1 MRFLH
6 PFVGQLKSNL
16 SSLQYVIARFPF
28 YYYIP
33 ILAKTNNKFNNK
45 VLLLNLIK
53 MFTKN
58 LKNIAFFL
66 IFTHLSV
73 PLHADNTE
81 IPSDKIQQFV
91 DVYKKIKDQYVDEV
105 DDSTLFNYAIEGMVS
120 KLDPYSDYLSKDDF
134 SELKI
139 GTTGR
144 FGGIGI
150 EITMEDGFVKIIAP
164 IDDTPAQKAG
174 LKSGDLVIEVQD
186 VSLKDKSL
194 NDAVK
199 LMRGE
204 PGTKVKVKI
213 LREKEKQPL
222 DFELTRQIIVSKGIK
237 TKVFNEDI
245 GYLRLSSFQS
255 NSTTNVRKAIYEL
268 RKETNKKMSALI
280 LDLRNNPGGVLGAAV
295 GISDLF
301 LESGKIVYTKGR
313 TNNSDLEYV
322 ANSEDMLQ
330 GIPLYVLING
340 GSASASEIV
349 AGALQD
355 HKRAIIYGEKS
366 FGKASVQS
374 IQEMFD
380 GSALKLTTARYYTPN
395 DRNIHGNGIEPD
407 IKIEF
412 KEMETPSTLVPEPYN
427 KDNQILAVIEDHI
440 NKYSKAN

>member
-1 MRFLH
+1 MMTVH
-6 PFVGQLKSNL
+6 KTLK
-16 SSLQYVIARFPF
+16 YVIFTACLS
-28 YYYIP
+28 
-33 ILAKTNNKFNNK
+33 ILHYP
-45 VLLLNLIK
+45 
-53 MFTKN
+53 
-58 LKNIAFFL
+58 AFG
-66 IFTHLSV
+66 SDNEV
-73 PLHADNTE
+73 PTE
-81 IPSDKIQQFV
+81 KIQQFI

-105 DDSTLFNYAIEGMVS
+105 DDATLFNYAIEGMVS
-120 KLDPYSDYLSKDDF
+120 NLDPYSDYLTKDDF

-150 EITMEDGFVKIIAP
+150 EITMEDGFVKIISP
-164 IDDTPAQKAG
+164 IDDTPAQRAG

-186 VSLKDKSL
+186 ISLKDKSI

-213 LREKEKQPL
+213 LRENEEAPL
-222 DFELTRQIIVSKGIK
+222 DFELVRQIIVSKGIK
-237 TKVFNEDI
+237 TEIFNGEV

-255 NSTTNVRKAIYEL
+255 NSTANVRKAIYDL
-268 RKETNKKMSALI
+268 RKESGNMMEALI

-313 TNNSDLEYV
+313 TNNSDLEYF
-322 ANSEDMLQ
+322 ANSEDILE
-330 GIPLYVLING
+330 GLPLYVLING

-355 HKRAIIYGEKS
+355 HERAIIYGEKS

-374 IQEMFD
+374 IQEMID
-380 GSALKLTTARYYTPN
+380 GSALKLTTAKYYTPN
-395 DRNIHGNGIEPD
+395 DRHIHGNGIIPD
-407 IKIEF
+407 IKVEY
-412 KEMETPSTLVPEPYN
+412 KELKSPRLRIPEPYN
-427 KDNQILAVIEDHI
+427 TDNQIIAILEDYKTNI
-440 NKYSKAN
+440 SQLE

>member
-1 MRFLH
+1 MMLAFI
-6 PFVGQLKSNL
+6 
-16 SSLQYVIARFPF
+16 SSPVH
-28 YYYIP
+28 
-33 ILAKTNNKFNNK
+33 TNE
-45 VLLLNLIK
+45 
-53 MFTKN
+53 
-58 LKNIAFFL
+58 
-66 IFTHLSV
+66 SEV
-73 PLHADNTE
+73 PSE
-81 IPSDKIQQFV
+81 KIQQFV

-105 DDSTLFNYAIEGMVS
+105 DDATLFNYAIDGMVS

-134 SELKI
+134 SELRI
-139 GTTGR
+139 GTTGK

-150 EITMEDGFVKIIAP
+150 EITMEDGFVKIITP

-174 LKSGDLVIEVQD
+174 LKAGDLVIEVQD

-199 LMRGE
+199 LMRGD
-204 PGTKVKVKI
+204 PGTKVKIKI
-213 LREKEKQPL
+213 LREKAKQPL

-237 TKVFNEDI
+237 TKVFHGDI

-255 NSTTNVRKAIYEL
+255 NSTTNVRNAIYEL
-268 RKETNKKMSALI
+268 RKETGKTMAALI

-313 TNNSDLEYV
+313 TNNSDLEYF
-322 ANSEDMLQ
+322 ANSEDVLE
-330 GIPLYVLING
+330 GLPLYVLING

-355 HKRAIIYGEKS
+355 HKRADIYGEKS

-374 IQEMFD
+374 IQEMID

-407 IKIEF
+407 VKIEF
-412 KEMETPSTLVPEPYN
+412 KEIDKPNSSLPNPYN
-427 KDNQILAVIEDHI
+427 KDNQIIAIIEDI
-440 NKYSKAN
+440 GNKISKFHS

>member
-1 MRFLH
+1 MFNKTLI
-6 PFVGQLKSNL
+6 
-16 SSLQYVIARFPF
+16 YV
-28 YYYIP
+28 
-33 ILAKTNNKFNNK
+33 
-45 VLLLNLIK
+45 
-53 MFTKN
+53 
-58 LKNIAFFL
+58 AFFITL
-66 IFTHLSV
+66 GVASL
-73 PLHADNTE
+73 PLHADDSE
-81 IPSDKIQQFV
+81 VPSEKIQQFV

-105 DDSTLFNYAIEGMVS
+105 DDNTLFNYAIEGMVS
-120 KLDPYSDYLSKDDF
+120 KLDPYSDYLSKEDF
-134 SELKI
+134 SELKV

-150 EITMEDGFVKIIAP
+150 EITMEDGFVKIITP

-174 LKSGDLVIEVQD
+174 LKAGDLVIEVQN

-213 LREKEKQPL
+213 LREEATQPL

-237 TKVFNEDI
+237 TQIFNGEI

-255 NSTTNVRKAIYEL
+255 NSTTNVRDAIYKL
-268 RKETNKKMSALI
+268 REDTGKMMSALI

-313 TNNSDLEYV
+313 TNNSDLEYF
-322 ANSEDMLQ
+322 ANSEDILE
-330 GIPLYVLING
+330 GLPLYVLING

-355 HKRAIIYGEKS
+355 HQRAQVYGEKS

-374 IQEMFD
+374 IQEMID

-395 DRNIHGNGIEPD
+395 DRQIHGNGFAPD
-407 IKIEF
+407 VKIEF
-412 KEMETPSTLVPEPYN
+412 EEMVEPNSLLPDPYN
-427 KDNQILAVIEDHI
+427 KDNQIIAVLEDI
-440 NKYSKAN
+440 KNKISKAK

>member
-1 MRFLH
+1 MINKT
-6 PFVGQLKSNL
+6 PI
-16 SSLQYVIARFPF
+16 YV
-28 YYYIP
+28 
-33 ILAKTNNKFNNK
+33 
-45 VLLLNLIK
+45 
-53 MFTKN
+53 
-58 LKNIAFFL
+58 AFFMML
-66 IFTHLSV
+66 AFISSPVHTNESEV
-73 PLHADNTE
+73 PSE
-81 IPSDKIQQFV
+81 KIQQFV

-105 DDSTLFNYAIEGMVS
+105 DDATLFNYAIDGMVS

-134 SELKI
+134 SELRI
-139 GTTGR
+139 GTTGK

-150 EITMEDGFVKIIAP
+150 EITMEDGFVKIITP

-174 LKSGDLVIEVQD
+174 LKAGDLVIEVQD

-199 LMRGE
+199 LMRGD
-204 PGTKVKVKI
+204 PGTKVKIKI
-213 LREKEKQPL
+213 LREKAKQPL

-237 TKVFNEDI
+237 TKVFHGDI

-255 NSTTNVRKAIYEL
+255 NSTTNVRDAIYEL
-268 RKETNKKMSALI
+268 RKETGKTMAALI

-313 TNNSDLEYV
+313 TNNSDLEYF
-322 ANSEDMLQ
+322 ANSEDVLE
-330 GIPLYVLING
+330 GLPLYVLING

-355 HKRAIIYGEKS
+355 HKRADIYGEKS

-374 IQEMFD
+374 IQEMID

-407 IKIEF
+407 VKIEF
-412 KEMETPSTLVPEPYN
+412 KEIDKPNSLLPDPYN
-427 KDNQILAVIEDHI
+427 KDNQIIAVIKDI
-440 NKYSKAN
+440 KSKVSKAQ

>member
-1 MRFLH
+1 MFNKTLI
-6 PFVGQLKSNL
+6 
-16 SSLQYVIARFPF
+16 YV
-28 YYYIP
+28 
-33 ILAKTNNKFNNK
+33 
-45 VLLLNLIK
+45 
-53 MFTKN
+53 
-58 LKNIAFFL
+58 AFFVTL
-66 IFTHLSV
+66 ALTSL
-73 PLHADNTE
+73 PLHANDSE
-81 IPSDKIQQFV
+81 VPSEKIQQFV
-91 DVYKKIKDQYVDEV
+91 DVYKKIKDQYVDDV
-105 DDSTLFNYAIEGMVS
+105 DDNTLFNYAIEGMVS

-134 SELKI
+134 SELKV

-150 EITMEDGFVKIIAP
+150 EITMEDGFVKIITP

-174 LKSGDLVIEVQD
+174 LKAGDLVIEVQD

-213 LREKEKQPL
+213 LREEANQPL

-237 TKVFNEDI
+237 TQIFNGEI

-255 NSTTNVRKAIYEL
+255 NSTTNVRDAIYKL
-268 RKETNKKMSALI
+268 RKDTGKMMSALI

-313 TNNSDLEYV
+313 TNNSDLEYF
-322 ANSEDMLQ
+322 ANSEDILE
-330 GIPLYVLING
+330 GLPLYVLING

-355 HKRAIIYGEKS
+355 HQRATIYGEKS

-374 IQEMFD
+374 IQEMID

-395 DRNIHGNGIEPD
+395 DRHIHGNGIEPD
-407 IKIEF
+407 IKVEF
-412 KEMETPSTLVPEPYN
+412 EETDQPNSLLPDPYN
-427 KDNQILAVIEDHI
+427 KDNQIIAVIEDI
-440 NKYSKAN
+440 KNKISKAK

>member
-1 MRFLH
+1 MFNKTLI
-6 PFVGQLKSNL
+6 
-16 SSLQYVIARFPF
+16 YV
-28 YYYIP
+28 
-33 ILAKTNNKFNNK
+33 
-45 VLLLNLIK
+45 
-53 MFTKN
+53 
-58 LKNIAFFL
+58 AFFV
-66 IFTHLSV
+66 TLSLASLPLYANDSEV
-73 PLHADNTE
+73 PSE
-81 IPSDKIQQFV
+81 KIQQFV
-91 DVYKKIKDQYVDEV
+91 DVYKKIKDQYVDDV
-105 DDSTLFNYAIEGMVS
+105 DDNTLFNYAIEGMVS

-134 SELKI
+134 SELKV

-150 EITMEDGFVKIIAP
+150 EITMEDGFVKIITP

-174 LKSGDLVIEVQD
+174 LKAGDLVIEVQD

-204 PGTKVKVKI
+204 PGTKVKVKV
-213 LREKEKQPL
+213 LREKANQPI

-237 TKVFNEDI
+237 TQIFNGEI

-255 NSTTNVRKAIYEL
+255 NSTTNVRDAIYKL
-268 RKETNKKMSALI
+268 RKDTGKMMTALI

-313 TNNSDLEYV
+313 TNNSDLEYF
-322 ANSEDMLQ
+322 ANSEDILE
-330 GIPLYVLING
+330 GLPLYVLING

-355 HKRAIIYGEKS
+355 HQRATIYGEKS

-374 IQEMFD
+374 IQEMID

-395 DRNIHGNGIEPD
+395 DRHIHGNGIEPD
-407 IKIEF
+407 VKIEF
-412 KEMETPSTLVPEPYN
+412 EEIEKPHSLLPDPYN
-427 KDNQILAVIEDHI
+427 KDNQIIAVIEDI
-440 NKYSKAN
+440 KNKISKAK

>member
-1 MRFLH
+1 MINKT
-6 PFVGQLKSNL
+6 PI
-16 SSLQYVIARFPF
+16 YV
-28 YYYIP
+28 
-33 ILAKTNNKFNNK
+33 
-45 VLLLNLIK
+45 
-53 MFTKN
+53 
-58 LKNIAFFL
+58 AFFMML
-66 IFTHLSV
+66 AFISSPVHTNESEV
-73 PLHADNTE
+73 PSE
-81 IPSDKIQQFV
+81 KIQQFV

-105 DDSTLFNYAIEGMVS
+105 DDATLFNYAIDGMVS

-134 SELKI
+134 SELRI
-139 GTTGR
+139 GTTGK

-150 EITMEDGFVKIIAP
+150 EITMEDGFVKIITP

-174 LKSGDLVIEVQD
+174 LKAGDLVIEVQD

-199 LMRGE
+199 LMRGD
-204 PGTKVKVKI
+204 PGTKVKIKI
-213 LREKEKQPL
+213 LREKAKRPL

-237 TKVFNEDI
+237 TKVFHGDI

-255 NSTTNVRKAIYEL
+255 NSTTNVRNAIYEL
-268 RKETNKKMSALI
+268 RKETGKTMAALI

-313 TNNSDLEYV
+313 TNNSDLEYF
-322 ANSEDMLQ
+322 ANSEDVLE
-330 GIPLYVLING
+330 GLPLYVLING

-355 HKRAIIYGEKS
+355 HKRADIYGEKS

-374 IQEMFD
+374 IQEMID

-407 IKIEF
+407 VKIEF
-412 KEMETPSTLVPEPYN
+412 KEIDKPNSLLPDPYN
-427 KDNQILAVIEDHI
+427 KDNQIIAVIKDI
-440 NKYSKAN
+440 KSKVSKAQ

>member
-1 MRFLH
+1 MFNKTLIYVAL
-6 PFVGQLKSNL
+6 FATMALV
-16 SSLQYVIARFPF
+16 SL
-28 YYYIP
+28 
-33 ILAKTNNKFNNK
+33 
-45 VLLLNLIK
+45 
-53 MFTKN
+53 
-58 LKNIAFFL
+58 
-66 IFTHLSV
+66 
-73 PLHADNTE
+73 PLHANDSE
-81 IPSDKIQQFV
+81 VPAEKIQQFV

-105 DDSTLFNYAIEGMVS
+105 DDNTLFNYAIEGMVS

-134 SELKI
+134 SELKV

-150 EITMEDGFVKIIAP
+150 EITMEDGFVKIITP

-174 LKSGDLVIEVQD
+174 LKAGDLVIEVQD

-213 LREKEKQPL
+213 LRKEANQPL

-237 TKVFNEDI
+237 TQIFNGEI

-255 NSTTNVRKAIYEL
+255 NSSTNVRDAIYKL
-268 RKETNKKMSALI
+268 RKDTGKLMSALI

-313 TNNSDLEYV
+313 TNNSDLEYF
-322 ANSEDMLQ
+322 ANSEDILE
-330 GIPLYVLING
+330 GLPLYVLING

-355 HKRAIIYGEKS
+355 HQRDTIYGEKS

-374 IQEMFD
+374 IQEMID

-407 IKIEF
+407 VKIEF
-412 KEMETPSTLVPEPYN
+412 EEIDKPNSLLPVPYN
-427 KDNQILAVIEDHI
+427 KDNQIIAVIEDI
-440 NKYSKAN
+440 KNKISKAK

>member
-1 MRFLH
+1 M
-6 PFVGQLKSNL
+6 
-16 SSLQYVIARFPF
+16 I
-28 YYYIP
+28 
-33 ILAKTNNKFNNK
+33 
-45 VLLLNLIK
+45 
-53 MFTKN
+53 KN

-66 IFTHLSV
+66 ILSSFGNTAISSDAEV
-73 PLHADNTE
+73 PTE
-81 IPSDKIQQFV
+81 KIQQFV
-91 DVYKKIKDQYVDEV
+91 DVYKKIKEQYVDEV
-105 DDSTLFNYAIEGMVS
+105 DDATLFNYAIEGMVT

-150 EITMEDGFVKIIAP
+150 EITMEDGFVKIISP
-164 IDDTPAQKAG
+164 IDDTPAQRAG
-174 LKSGDLVIEVQD
+174 LKSGDLVIEVEG
-186 VSLKDKSL
+186 VSLKDKSI

-204 PGTKVKVKI
+204 PGTKVSVKV
-213 LREKEKQPL
+213 LRENEDAPL

-237 TKVFNEDI
+237 TEIFNGEF

-255 NSTTNVRKAIYEL
+255 NSTANVRKAIYDL
-268 RKETNKKMSALI
+268 RKKTGNMMVALI

-301 LESGKIVYTKGR
+301 LKSGKIVYTKGR
-313 TNNSDLEYV
+313 TNNSDLEYY
-322 ANSEDMLQ
+322 ANSEDILE
-330 GIPLYVLING
+330 GLPLYVLING

-374 IQEMFD
+374 IQEMID
-380 GSALKLTTARYYTPN
+380 GSALKLTTAKYYTPN
-395 DRNIHGNGIEPD
+395 DRHIHGNGISPD
-407 IKIEF
+407 VTVEYEELK
-412 KEMETPSTLVPEPYN
+412 TPFESLPKLYN
-427 KDNQILAVIEDHI
+427 TDNQIVAILKDHKTDI
-440 NKYSKAN
+440 SQLK

>member
-1 MRFLH
+1 MAFIITL
-6 PFVGQLKSNL
+6 VLT
-16 SSLQYVIARFPF
+16 SL
-28 YYYIP
+28 
-33 ILAKTNNKFNNK
+33 
-45 VLLLNLIK
+45 
-53 MFTKN
+53 
-58 LKNIAFFL
+58 
-66 IFTHLSV
+66 
-73 PLHADNTE
+73 PLHANDSE
-81 IPSDKIQQFV
+81 VPSEKIQQFV
-91 DVYKKIKDQYVDEV
+91 DVYKKIKDQYVDDV
-105 DDSTLFNYAIEGMVS
+105 DDDTLFNYAIEGMVS

-134 SELKI
+134 SELKV

-150 EITMEDGFVKIIAP
+150 EITMEDGFVKIITP

-174 LKSGDLVIEVQD
+174 LKAGDLVIEVQD

-199 LMRGE
+199 LMRGD

-213 LREKEKQPL
+213 LREEADQPL

-237 TKVFNEDI
+237 TQIFNGEI

-255 NSTTNVRKAIYEL
+255 NSTTNVRDAVYKL
-268 RKETNKKMSALI
+268 RKDTGKMMTALI

-313 TNNSDLEYV
+313 TNNSDLEYF
-322 ANSEDMLQ
+322 ANSEDILE
-330 GIPLYVLING
+330 GLPLYILING

-355 HKRAIIYGEKS
+355 HQRATIYGEKS

-374 IQEMFD
+374 IQEMID

-395 DRNIHGNGIEPD
+395 DRHIHGNGIEPD
-407 IKIEF
+407 VKIEF
-412 KEMETPSTLVPEPYN
+412 EEIDKPNSILPDPYN
-427 KDNQILAVIEDHI
+427 KDNQIIAVVEHI
-440 NKYSKAN
+440 KNKISKAK

>member
-1 MRFLH
+1 MMLAFI
-6 PFVGQLKSNL
+6 
-16 SSLQYVIARFPF
+16 SSPVH
-28 YYYIP
+28 
-33 ILAKTNNKFNNK
+33 TNE
-45 VLLLNLIK
+45 
-53 MFTKN
+53 
-58 LKNIAFFL
+58 
-66 IFTHLSV
+66 SEV
-73 PLHADNTE
+73 PSE
-81 IPSDKIQQFV
+81 KIQQFV

-105 DDSTLFNYAIEGMVS
+105 DDATLFNYAIDGMVS

-134 SELKI
+134 SELRI
-139 GTTGR
+139 GTTGK

-150 EITMEDGFVKIIAP
+150 EITMEDGFVKIITP

-174 LKSGDLVIEVQD
+174 LKAGDLVIEVQD

-199 LMRGE
+199 LMRGD
-204 PGTKVKVKI
+204 PGTKVKIKI
-213 LREKEKQPL
+213 LREKAKQPL

-237 TKVFNEDI
+237 TKIFNGDI

-255 NSTTNVRKAIYEL
+255 NSTTNVRNAIYEL
-268 RKETNKKMSALI
+268 RKETGKMMSALI

-313 TNNSDLEYV
+313 TNNSDLEYF
-322 ANSEDMLQ
+322 ANSEDVLE
-330 GIPLYVLING
+330 GLPLYVLING

-355 HKRAIIYGEKS
+355 HKRADIYGEKS

-374 IQEMFD
+374 IQEMID

-407 IKIEF
+407 VKIEF
-412 KEMETPSTLVPEPYN
+412 KEIDKPNNLLPDPYN
-427 KDNQILAVIEDHI
+427 KDNQIIAVIKDI
-440 NKYSKAN
+440 KSKVSKSQ